1 MMILSLTCSLVSMEM
16 KPSFPSIPWGLLFT
30 SILMPMDWE
39 THNLPII
46 MLTGHRGG
54 MLTNQNDL
62 ISNQNVSF

>member
-1 MMILSLTCSLVSMEM
+1 
-16 KPSFPSIPWGLLFT
+16 
-30 SILMPMDWE
+30 MDWE

-46 MLTGHRGG
+46 MLTGHGGG